1 MQMWQNSLL
10 VIAQL
15 EQDLKNLQ
23 FQTAPQTMSFELELK
38 KRQEEFARVEAN
50 LLKELSILK
59 IEAR

>member
-15 EQDLKNLQ
+15 EQDLKSLQ

-38 KRQEEFARVEAN
+38 KRQEEFARA
-50 LLKELSILK
+50 
-59 IEAR
+59 